1 MIKLLVKCAYPDS
14 PLETSF
20 GGLPLK
26 GVGEEFKWPTCR
38 SCNGSMQFLGKLKTD
53 RGIEQIFMC
62 QNDPG
67 LCDDWDADAGGNEVL
82 IVSSGDVVSVEPP
95 AGQNTIRDTTYGAVI
110 VEHDSNDYDEARA
123 KWAEQ
128 NNAPVT
134 QVLGQIFGVPS
145 WVQGDE
151 VPNCDT
157 CNKPM
162 RFVAQLEEGPD
173 RETAMN
179 FGGGGCAYLF
189 DCSCAS
195 SGKFLWQS

>member
-1 MIKLLVKCAYPDS
+1 MQ
-14 PLETSF
+14 TSF
-20 GGLPLK
+20 GGLPVK
-26 GVGEEFKWPTCR
+26 GVGEEFKWPVCR
-38 SCNGSMQFLGKLKTD
+38 CCGRPMQFLGKLRTD

-67 LCDDWDADAGGNEVL
+67 LCDEWDADAGGNKVV
-82 IVSSGDVVSVEPP
+82 IVTPGDVVSVEPP
-95 AGQNTIRDTTYGAVI
+95 QGDNTIRDTMHGAVI
-110 VEHDSNDYDEARA
+110 CEFDSNDYNEART

-128 NNAPVT
+128 NDVPIA
-134 QVLGQIFGVPS
+134 QVLGQMYGIPS
-145 WVQGDE
+145 WVQGEE

-173 RETAMN
+173 WKTGMN

-189 DCSCAS
+189 DCICDL